1 MANSLAGA
9 TFSISTTV
17 QNSDLADAAAF
28 AVLSYIEVK
37 NVGSVG
43 EMGTEINVL
52 TYDELGTAVAQKAKG
67 IANAG
72 DPEIEVARD
81 ESDAGQ
87 ILMIAAGVPSDV
99 DARAFKIL
107 MLNGDIFWN
116 RGLVLGPTRPGGRNE
131 DFDLDVYTLALVQ
144 LEIRA

>member
-28 AVLSYIEVK
+28 AALSYIEVK

-43 EMGTEINVL
+43 VMGTEINVL

-72 DPEIEVARD
+72 DTEIEVARD

-131 DFDLDVYTLALVQ
+131 DFDLDVYTFALVQ

>member
-28 AVLSYIEVK
+28 AALSYTEVK

-43 EMGTEINVL
+43 VMGTEINVL

>member
-28 AVLSYIEVK
+28 AALSYIEVK

-43 EMGTEINVL
+43 VMGTEINVL

-107 MLNGDIFWN
+107 LLNGDIFWN